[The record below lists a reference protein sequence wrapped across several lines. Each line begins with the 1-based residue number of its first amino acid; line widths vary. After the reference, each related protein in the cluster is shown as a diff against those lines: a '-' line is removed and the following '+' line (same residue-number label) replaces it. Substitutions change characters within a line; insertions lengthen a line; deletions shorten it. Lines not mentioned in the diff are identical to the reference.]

1 MKRKRERTRKEKGND
16 RRIKGR
22 WIIINNGINRKYNRE
37 MKKVRELTFRET
49 MDKQRKRTIEDKIKK
64 KK

>member
-1 MKRKRERTRKEKGND
+1 MED
-16 RRIKGR
+16 D
-22 WIIINNGINRKYNRE
+22 INRKYNRE

-49 MDKQRKRTIEDKIKK
+49 MDKQRKRTIKDKMKK